1 MSDRGYAILVT
12 AAKYVLINLV
22 AFLLLPA
29 IARTGWITLDD
40 TIILY
45 FLIINCTAIIL
56 GKLQKIEDRLKEI
69 EKKEE
74 NSKNNA

>member
-22 AFLLLPA
+22 AYILLPF
-29 IARTGWITLDD
+29 IARTGWITLED
-40 TIILY
+40 TIIPY

-56 GKLQKIEDRLKEI
+56 GKLQKIEDHLKEI

-74 NSKNNA
+74 FSKNNA

>member
-12 AAKYVLINLV
+12 AAKYVLINIL
-22 AFLLLPA
+22 AYA
-29 IARTGWITLDD
+29 IIPIFGREGWINYKD
-40 TIILY
+40 TIFLY

-56 GKLQKIEDRLKEI
+56 GKLQKIEDHLKEI